1 MKGISCCADCANY
14 NMKHHKCVICT
25 DEGKPT
31 DKFYKDCPLPDVEL
45 KGKNIKP
52 IEKQETY
59 KNIGVELKPC
69 PFCGSKNVEVFKP
82 VNEGN
87 VGRAIIC
94 NDCDMRVGFP
104 MAFDEIHAAMFWN
117 KRKG

>member
-1 MKGISCCADCANY
+1 MRCN
-14 NMKHHKCVICT
+14 N
-25 DEGKPT
+25 
-31 DKFYKDCPLPDVEL
+31 CPLPDVEL
-45 KGKNIKP
+45 KKHEENKNF
-52 IEKQETY
+52 EKQETY

-94 NDCDMRVGFP
+94 NNCDMRVGFL
-104 MAFDEIHAAMFWN
+104 MAFDEIHAAGFWN